1 MYCKKCGKEIKEGN
15 TFCTNCGE
23 PINNIKEN
31 TTRTE
36 TNTNTDEKENNKSD
50 KKVIKLKLWHIITI
64 TLICLAL
71 LIGVVVIFNNKN
83 NSDKLQNVNN
93 IVAQDTSKS
102 NDKKYD
108 VEIGKYYKYSL
119 DNQYSSIMFNDTTG
133 FIIKSGV
140 VNSEENVETGTYQ
153 IEDNKITFTIN
164 YNSIYGDGEG
174 ISDEDVKIP
183 YTKEMTIL
191 ENGNI
196 EYVTPYTTCLYVKE
210 GSNTGTE
217 EITSANLLETIYAK
231 YPEMKEKDG
240 FICTDGEQYWLL
252 DKAGKK
258 IYFHDLDSFDSALV
272 KTYTSDDNANE
283 HEIQTNSKNNDN
295 NTSTSNSNS
304 SKAEQLY
311 SQIAKGMSYSEV
323 RTILGEPKSKNNSK
337 YTSTYIWVID
347 GSTITVHF
355 QYDKVYQV
363 LFGKNSA
370 KNESNLDPETTHL
383 ISFATGF
390 AIEDYTEKLDN
401 WGIKYKVNK
410 VQDLNYDNNVVTK
423 IEPNNCYI
431 DKNTIV
437 TLSVS
442 DNTYDMSVVV
452 DTQYL
457 VGLANITGKYSGD
470 KIQLTL
476 KINGQTIFNGTTDV
490 LGMVHSLSLGNISGK
505 STGTYNVEATVDGV
519 TITKKINYN
528 IRCNSYTQRFEIY
541 AGGDIGGG

>member
-36 TNTNTDEKENNKSD
+36 TNTNTDEKENNKSN

-102 NDKKYD
+102 IDKKYD

-119 DNQYSSIMFNDTTG
+119 DNQYSTIVFNNSTG
-133 FIIKSGV
+133 FILKSGV

-196 EYVTPYTTCLYVKE
+196 EYVTPYTTNLYVKE
-210 GSNTGTE
+210 GSNVEDKTAD
-217 EITSANLLETIYAK
+217 TSTNSSDLLETIYDK
-231 YPEMKEKDG
+231 YPEMKSKEG
-240 FICTDGEQYWLL
+240 FICSDGEQYWLL

-272 KTYTSDDNANE
+272 KSYTSESTSTNNIKIDIEKFVKELSYKSMSTVHDNIHGGDGYRYDYNFYNEDLTLNDFTKTSSNNEVIYRLETNGNDDNNYKFILTVTVNKDNTLKQV
-283 HEIQTNSKNNDN
+283 EITCTPPTPQ
-295 NTSTSNSNS
+295 
-304 SKAEQLY
+304 
-311 SQIAKGMSYSEV
+311 AKGILNCAMEV
-323 RTILGEPKSKNNSK
+323 EEALG
-337 YTSTYIWVID
+337 Y
-347 GSTITVHF
+347 
-355 QYDKVYQV
+355 
-363 LFGKNSA
+363 
-370 KNESNLDPETTHL
+370 
-383 ISFATGF
+383 
-390 AIEDYTEKLDN
+390 
-401 WGIKYKVNK
+401 
-410 VQDLNYDNNVVTK
+410 
-423 IEPNNCYI
+423 
-431 DKNTIV
+431 
-437 TLSVS
+437 
-442 DNTYDMSVVV
+442 
-452 DTQYL
+452 
-457 VGLANITGKYSGD
+457 
-470 KIQLTL
+470 
-476 KINGQTIFNGTTDV
+476 TIFNKRNNKIVTQLEDLLKSKKFIEKATSNYDITEGEILLELENPEYYENIAFEYKYSSNT
-490 LGMVHSLSLGNISGK
+490 LS
-505 STGTYNVEATVDGV
+505 YV
-519 TITKKINYN
+519 INF
-528 IRCNSYTQRFEIY
+528 Q
-541 AGGDIGGG
+541 

>member
-140 VNSEENVETGTYQ
+140 VNSEENIETGTYQ

-252 DKAGKK
+252 EKAGKK

-272 KTYTSDDNANE
+272 KSYTSEGSNENVDD
-283 HEIQTNSKNNDN
+283 IKNNGS
-295 NTSTSNSNS
+295 NTGNKNS
-304 SKAEQLY
+304 SSSSSSTNGKEYINIPNLLGLTEQQAISKAKELNVPY
-311 SQIAKGMSYSEV
+311 QI
-323 RTILGEPKSKNNSK
+323 
-337 YTSTYIWVID
+337 
-347 GSTITVHF
+347 
-355 QYDKVYQV
+355 
-363 LFGKNSA
+363 
-370 KNESNLDPETTHL
+370 
-383 ISFATGF
+383 
-390 AIEDYTEKLDN
+390 
-401 WGIKYKVNK
+401 
-410 VQDLNYDNNVVTK
+410 
-423 IEPNNCYI
+423 
-431 DKNTIV
+431 
-437 TLSVS
+437 
-442 DNTYDMSVVV
+442 
-452 DTQYL
+452 
-457 VGLANITGKYSGD
+457 
-470 KIQLTL
+470 
-476 KINGQTIFNGTTDV
+476 
-490 LGMVHSLSLGNISGK
+490 
-505 STGTYNVEATVDGV
+505 
-519 TITKKINYN
+519 
-528 IRCNSYTQRFEIY
+528 
-541 AGGDIGGG
+541 

>member
-36 TNTNTDEKENNKSD
+36 TNINTDEKENNKSD

-119 DNQYSSIMFNDTTG
+119 DNQYSTIVFNNSTG
-133 FIIKSGV
+133 FILKSGV

-183 YTKEMTIL
+183 YTKEMTVL

-196 EYVTPYTTCLYVKE
+196 EYVTPYITNLYVKE
-210 GSNTGTE
+210 GSNVEDKTTE
-217 EITSANLLETIYAK
+217 TSTNSSNLLETIYAK

-272 KTYTSDDNANE
+272 KTYTSE
-283 HEIQTNSKNNDN
+283 S
-295 NTSTSNSNS
+295 TSTSNIKIDIEKFVKELSYKSMSTVHDKIHGGDGYRYDYNFYNEDLTLNDFTKTNSNNEVIYTLETNGNDDNNYKFILS
-304 SKAEQLY
+304 VTVTNDNTLKEVKITCTPPTPQ
-311 SQIAKGMSYSEV
+311 AKGILNCAMEV
-323 RTILGEPKSKNNSK
+323 EEALG
-337 YTSTYIWVID
+337 Y
-347 GSTITVHF
+347 
-355 QYDKVYQV
+355 
-363 LFGKNSA
+363 
-370 KNESNLDPETTHL
+370 
-383 ISFATGF
+383 
-390 AIEDYTEKLDN
+390 
-401 WGIKYKVNK
+401 
-410 VQDLNYDNNVVTK
+410 
-423 IEPNNCYI
+423 
-431 DKNTIV
+431 
-437 TLSVS
+437 
-442 DNTYDMSVVV
+442 
-452 DTQYL
+452 
-457 VGLANITGKYSGD
+457 
-470 KIQLTL
+470 
-476 KINGQTIFNGTTDV
+476 TIFNKRNNKIVTQLEDLLKSKKFIEKATSNYDITESEI
-490 LGMVHSLSLGNISGK
+490 LLELENPEYYENIAFEYKYSSNTLS
-505 STGTYNVEATVDGV
+505 YV
-519 TITKKINYN
+519 INF
-528 IRCNSYTQRFEIY
+528 Q
-541 AGGDIGGG
+541 